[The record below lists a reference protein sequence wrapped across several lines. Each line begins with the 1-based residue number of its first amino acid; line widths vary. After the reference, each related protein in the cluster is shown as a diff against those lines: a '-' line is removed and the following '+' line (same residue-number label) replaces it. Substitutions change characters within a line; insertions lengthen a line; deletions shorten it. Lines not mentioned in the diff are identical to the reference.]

1 LDESILDRVYA
12 AAMDDQALFEVLDYL
27 TERSRSRGAGLF
39 MVRDGALVWERSV
52 GMPDRFMEVFT
63 RHYAPSDPRLAYLMS
78 FPVHTVVSDHHP
90 ELRRLMAETPVLEF
104 AESHDLPY
112 TTGAHLLRDRGG
124 VMAMYFSRSQADGRP
139 DDRASRQL
147 EALAPHM
154 ARSMQLRRMG
164 RTLSR
169 SCRPGGSSRAL
180 HGRMFVDLQ
189 GRVRWL
195 DAEAEEIVS
204 RLDLARF
211 GAVSLLWR
219 HRPLR
224 DWFERSMDMA
234 REHRRFDWPVQL
246 FQRPLKG
253 VRGEL
258 RVRFLPAFPDQ
269 LPPELFESARSWICL
284 ALSWRARRARHAPS
298 LSPRQSEA
306 LILLGR
312 GLNSTEVAHQ
322 LGCAPATARN
332 HAQALLEKF
341 GANSRVE
348 MLRRA
353 RHFGFIP

>member
-1 LDESILDRVYA
+1 MDESILDRVYA
-12 AAMDDQALFEVLDYL
+12 AAMDDQALFEVLEDL

-52 GMPDRFMEVFT
+52 GMPERFMEVFS

-78 FPVHTVVSDHHP
+78 FPVHTIVSDHHP
-90 ELRRLMAETPVLEF
+90 ELRRRMAETPVLEF
-104 AESHDLPY
+104 AESHDLPF
-112 TTGAHLLRDRGG
+112 TTGAHLLRDHAG
-124 VMAMYFSRSQADGRP
+124 VMAMYFSRSRADGRP
-139 DDRASRQL
+139 DDQASGHLQSL
-147 EALAPHM
+147 VSHM

-164 RTLSR
+164 RILSR

-180 HGRMFVDLQ
+180 HGRVFVDCK

-195 DAEAEEIVS
+195 DAEAEEIIS
-204 RLDLARF
+204 RLNLARF
-211 GAVSLLWR
+211 GPGSLRWR

-224 DWFERSMDMA
+224 DWFERSMEMA
-234 REHRRFDWPVQL
+234 REHRRSDWPVQL

-258 RVRFLPAFPDQ
+258 RVRLLPAFPDQ
-269 LPPELFESARSWICL
+269 MPPELFESARSWLCL
-284 ALSWRARRARHAPS
+284 ALSWRARRARHAPR
-298 LSPRQSEA
+298 LSPRQSEV
-306 LILLGR
+306 LTLLGR
-312 GLNSTEVAHQ
+312 GLNSTEVAQQ

-341 GANSRVE
+341 GAGSRVE